1 MGIVISS
8 ISRCLSWVPS
18 CLAACWARAVLFWKA
33 CTSCAFIGERVPAFE
48 TIHFLLH
55 KGTPGQEEVLEE
67 VAEAALQPGDMVLF
81 PLNEYGSCSSLFT
94 HAAVYLGE
102 AEVIH
107 FQNTDVRRNIGQ
119 ICKEGFHALKRARGK
134 CQMYRKRGGMDLKEF
149 HSNVRE
155 AMKSTGSYHP
165 GTNNCIHFA
174 LWLLGLEDF
183 YMDLVEISDADG
195 RERLSSCSVM

>member
-8 ISRCLSWVPS
+8 ICRCLSLVKS
-18 CLAACWARAVLFWKA
+18 CLAACWAQAVLTWRR
-33 CTSCAFIGERVPAFE
+33 CTRRLFIGDHVPAFE

-55 KGTPGQEEVLEE
+55 KGTPGHEEVLEE

-81 PLNEYGSCSSLFT
+81 PLHEYGSCSSLFT
-94 HAAVYLGE
+94 HAAVYLGD

-107 FQNTDVRRNIGQ
+107 FQNTDVRSNIGQ
-119 ICKEGFHALKRARGK
+119 ICKEGFHALTGARGK
-134 CQMYRKRGGMDLKEF
+134 CQMYRKRGGMDLMEF
-149 HSNVRE
+149 HSNVRK
-155 AMKSTGSYHP
+155 AMNSRGSYQP

-183 YMDLVEISDADG
+183 YMDLVEIQHEDG
-195 RERLSSCSVM
+195 RGRPRLCSMK